1 MSNKK
6 RLGLIESGMRYYKI
20 MILLTVALVGIG
32 IYALVHMPKQE
43 FPPITVRQGLIVGVY
58 PGATAEEVEE
68 QVAKP
73 LEKFLF
79 TYEEINKKK
88 TYTMSQD
95 GVCYT
100 MVELKDN
107 VYDKDRVW
115 SKIKLGV
122 NNTLKPSLTP
132 GVLAV
137 VVNDN
142 FGETSALL
150 ITLQSKEK
158 TYRELQDYLDIL
170 EGKLRRIE
178 SVSNLRRY
186 GLQSER
192 IGIYIDKQKLNSYNI
207 SYLQVMQALQL
218 QGLTTMSGTIEGSTE
233 NLPIHVTGGMDTE
246 QRIAEQVILAIPGQP
261 TVRLKDI
268 ATIRREYAKPDSYI
282 QNNDMPCILLSL
294 EMVAGYNIVHYG
306 EQVDKVL
313 TEFRKDLPASVH
325 IERIADSPKVVN
337 DSVTSFVGDLFT
349 SIGVVILVLML
360 LFPFRSAI
368 VSATSIPI
376 SIFVSIAV
384 MYFSG
389 IPLNTVTLAGLIVV
403 LGMIVDNS
411 IIVIDA
417 YLVNLDK
424 GMSRWHAAIYSAKEY
439 LWGIFLATACIC
451 SIFYPLLLTMKGM
464 FHDFLEDFPNTLT
477 ISLMTSLVVATLIIP
492 FMEYMLIRKGL
503 VKRQQERLEKNGG
516 VEKKTVLN
524 YVNDWYVWLLTRCF
538 RAPKL
543 SLAIGVAI
551 VALGGWLLTTIPVRM
566 FPFADRDQ
574 FAVEIYLPQGSTL
587 DETAQ
592 ICDSLSSILH
602 QDKRVK
608 SVTKFVGC
616 SSPRFQT
623 TYAPNI
629 PNKHYAQFIVNTTS
643 IEDNQAL
650 LEEYTDKYA
659 NYFPN
664 AYVRFKELDY
674 QKIALPIEVRYY
686 GDNIDSLMRC
696 ANTLVDHM
704 RQMPELTWVHTNYE
718 EMRPTVEVKIDPVKS
733 ARLGLNKTLAE
744 LQIAAIQEGISAGT
758 MWEKDYP
765 LDIHVE
771 QEKTG
776 PETVNELEDSYLA
789 TAIPTVRIPLRQV
802 ATITPS
808 WSQGQIVRRNGVRSI
823 SVLANVKYHVNQ
835 GSAFNDVLKLHKKYV
850 APTMPHGVNMEV
862 GGCIENDAEVTTPI
876 IQGMSIAVLIIFIM
890 LLINFKKLSLAAGA
904 LSSILL
910 CILGAAVGLKI
921 FGLEFGMTSIL
932 GIISLMGCI
941 VRNAILIFEHA
952 EEKRL
957 VHKWT
962 AKDAAF
968 DAGKRRMLPIFLTSA
983 TTGVGVVPMIIS
995 HTALWMPMG
1004 AVICFGTIISMVLS
1018 VTLLPL
1024 IYCLLFQNVQTNTD
1038 KETQVVEA

>member
-1 MSNKK
+1 MGK
-6 RLGLIESGMRYYKI
+6 RKSLGLIESGMRYYKI
-20 MILLTVALVGIG
+20 MLLLTVAFVGIG
-32 IYALVHMPKQE
+32 IYALLYMPKQE

-79 TYEEINKKK
+79 TYEDINKHK

-95 GVCYT
+95 GICYT
-100 MVELKDN
+100 MVELKDEVN
-107 VYDKDRVW
+107 DKDRVW

-122 NNTLKPSLTP
+122 NNTLKPSLSP

-137 VVNDN
+137 IVNDN

-150 ITLQSKEK
+150 ITLQSHEK
-158 TYRELQDYLDIL
+158 TYRELEDYLDVL

-186 GLQSER
+186 GLQQER
-192 IGIYIDKQKLNSYNI
+192 IGVYIDKQKLNSYNV
-207 SYLQVMQALQL
+207 SYLQVMQSLQL
-218 QGLTTMSGTIEGSTE
+218 QGLTTISGTVDGESE
-233 NLPIHVTGGMDTE
+233 DLPIHVTGGMETE
-246 QRIAEQVILAIPGQP
+246 QRIADQVILAIPGQQ
-261 TVRLKDI
+261 TVRLKDV
-268 ATIRREYAKPDSYI
+268 ATICREYPEPDSYI
-282 QNNDMPCILLSL
+282 QNNDTPCILLSL
-294 EMVAGYNIVHYG
+294 EMVEGENIVGYG
-306 EQVDKVL
+306 EEVDEVL
-313 TEFRKDLPASVH
+313 AEFREDLPASIQ

-349 SIGVVILVLML
+349 SIGVVIFVLML

-417 YLVNLDK
+417 YLANLDK
-424 GMSRWHAAIYSAKEY
+424 GMSRWHAAVFSAKEY

-451 SIFYPLLLTMKGM
+451 SIFYPLLLTMKGI

-477 ISLMTSLVVATLIIP
+477 ISLMTSLLVATMIIP
-492 FMEYMLIRKGL
+492 FMEFVLIRKGL
-503 VKRQQERLEKNGG
+503 VKREEERMAKNGG
-516 VEKKTVLN
+516 KKKKTILT
-524 YVNDWYVWLLTRCF
+524 YVNDGYAWLLGVCF
-538 RAPKL
+538 RAPKF
-543 SLAIGVAI
+543 SLMTGVGI
-551 VALGGWLLTTIPVRM
+551 VCLGGVMLSTIPVRM

-592 ICDSLSSILH
+592 VCDSLSLILQ

-616 SSPRFQT
+616 ASPRFQT
-623 TYAPNI
+623 SYAPNI
-629 PNKHYAQFIVNTTS
+629 PSKHYAQFIVNTTS
-643 IEDNQAL
+643 IEDNQTL
-650 LEEYTDKYA
+650 LAEYTDKYA
-659 NYFPN
+659 DYFPN

-674 QKIALPIEVRYY
+674 QKVAIPIEVRYY

-696 ANTLVDHM
+696 ADTLVTHM
-704 RQMPELTWVHTNYE
+704 RQMSDIAWVHTNYE
-718 EMRPTVEVKIDPVKS
+718 EMRPTVKVELDAVKAS
-733 ARLGLNKTLAE
+733 RLGLNKSLAE
-744 LQIAAIQEGISAGT
+744 LQIAAMQEGISAGT
-758 MWEKDYP
+758 MWEEDYP
-765 LDIHVE
+765 MDIHIE
-771 QEKTG
+771 QAHNGK
-776 PETVNELEDSYLA
+776 ETVTELADSYLA
-789 TAIPTVRIPLRQV
+789 TAIPTVRVPLRQV
-802 ATITPS
+802 ASIGPS
-808 WSQGQIVRRNGVRSI
+808 WSYGQIVRRNGVRSI
-823 SVLANVKYHVNQ
+823 SVFANVKYHVNQ
-835 GSAFNDVLKLHKKYV
+835 SNAFADVLKLHDNYV
-850 APTMPHGVNMEV
+850 APIMPHGVKMDV
-862 GGCIENDAEVTTPI
+862 GGSIENDAEVTIPI
-876 IQGMSIAVLIIFIM
+876 AQGMSISVLIIFIM
-890 LLINFKKLSLAAGA
+890 LLINFKKISLALAA

-910 CILGAAVGLKI
+910 CILGAAIGLKL
-921 FGLEFGMTSIL
+921 FGLDFGITSIL

-957 VHKWT
+957 VQKWS
-962 AKDAAF
+962 ARDAAY
-968 DAGKRRMLPIFLTSA
+968 DAGTRRMLPIFLTSA
-983 TTGVGVVPMIIS
+983 TTGVGVIPMIIS
-995 HTALWMPMG
+995 QSALWMPMG
-1004 AVICFGTIISMVLS
+1004 AVICFGTIISMVLC

-1024 IYCLLFQNVQTNTD
+1024 MYYVIFQNAKVKSNKEVQLV
-1038 KETQVVEA
+1038 KA